1 MPMPPR
7 EAKIETSIDNRER
20 RRHTLILDVEGRE
33 NGTAS
38 GAALV
43 HDISDTGLLIE
54 TTCALAVG
62 EVIEVTLA
70 PMGVMEAEIMWDGGQ
85 IYGCKFTQENP
96 QAAISAELVEGRFT
110 LTHSV
115 AESVAVDA
123 VIDTPI
129 SGILDQVASAA
140 PLSRDGKFWINV
152 ALGIWLWIMVGA
164 AVFCLARAP
173 VSMACRSPALASK
186 MRPNCAIP

>member
-62 EVIEVTLA
+62 EVIEVTLP
-70 PMGVMEAEIMWDGGQ
+70 PMGVMEAEIMWDGGE
-85 IYGCKFTQENP
+85 IYGCKFTQEASK
-96 QAAISAELVEGRFT
+96 AAISAERVEGRFT

-129 SGILDQVASAA
+129 SGILDQDASDVR
-140 PLSRDGKFWINV
+140 LSRDGKFWINV
-152 ALGIWLWIMVGA
+152 ALGVWLWIMVGA
-164 AVFCLARAP
+164 AVFCFARAP
-173 VSMACRSPALASK
+173 ASMACRSPALASK

>member
-1 MPMPPR
+1 MPPCQCRR
-7 EAKIETSIDNRER
+7 EKQKSKHRSTIEKGDATRSFS
-20 RRHTLILDVEGRE
+20 TLK
-33 NGTAS
+33 A
-38 GAALV
+38 AALV

-85 IYGCKFTQENP
+85 IYGCKYTQENP
-96 QAAISAELVEGRFT
+96 QAAVSAEPVEGRFT

-129 SGILDQVASAA
+129 SGILDQDASAA
-140 PLSRDGKFWINV
+140 PLSRDGKFWVNV
-152 ALGIWLWIMVGA
+152 ALGIWLWIIVGA